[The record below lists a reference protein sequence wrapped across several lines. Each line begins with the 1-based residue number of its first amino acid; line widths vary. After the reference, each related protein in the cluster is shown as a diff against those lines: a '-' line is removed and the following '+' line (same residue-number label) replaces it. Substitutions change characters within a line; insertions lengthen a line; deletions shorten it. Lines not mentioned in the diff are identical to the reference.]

1 MNSNTKNG
9 LIFLAGA
16 IAGVVAGLLLAPK
29 KGSETRK
36 LISGKAK
43 DFSDAIIEKATK
55 GFRIAEKTDEIE
67 AKQFVD

>member
-1 MNSNTKNG
+1 MNTNTKNG
-9 LIFLAGA
+9 LVFLAGA
-16 IAGVVAGLLLAPK
+16 LAGVIAGILLAPK

-55 GFRIAEKTDEIE
+55 GFHFAERNNEKE